1 MSQKKPILPPSNP
14 IGNRRPDYLSDE
26 QLVDILAGMIR
37 IREFEEKVQ
46 RLYMKGLI
54 HGTTHLCQGQEAV
67 SIGVATVLRPD
78 DYVTVT
84 YRSHGHSIARGMDM
98 KGLFSELMGRA
109 TGICKGKGGSMH
121 FTDFTKNV
129 IGSFGI
135 VGAGLP
141 VALGA
146 AMSAKYKG
154 EDRVSVTFFGDGATN
169 IGAFHES
176 LNMAAVF
183 KAPVIF
189 VCENNI
195 YGEFSRIDETTAVS
209 QLSVRA
215 SAYNMPG
222 FTINGN
228 NVLEVMEV
236 TREAVERARRGEGPT
251 FIECVTYRQ
260 RGHSRTD
267 PAKYR
272 PEDEVQAWLQYDPIV
287 LYKNWL
293 IDQKIIDENRFEQLK
308 QLVLQEIDEAAA
320 YAEASPWPENS
331 EIMTDIYA

>member
-14 IGNRRPDYLSDE
+14 IGNQRPDYLSDE

-293 IDQKIIDENRFEQLK
+293 IDRKIIDENRFEQLK